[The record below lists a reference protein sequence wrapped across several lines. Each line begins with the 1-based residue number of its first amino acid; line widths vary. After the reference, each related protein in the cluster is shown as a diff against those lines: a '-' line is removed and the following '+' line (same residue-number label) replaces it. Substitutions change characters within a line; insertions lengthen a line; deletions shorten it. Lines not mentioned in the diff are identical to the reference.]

1 MNSPARRISVLLFLC
16 RVLKGRPDLAS
27 ANGRTLRGH
36 AQIGWDEVSALANEL
51 HVAEPLWCAVRD
63 APDAL
68 PARVADELDRQY
80 ATNTLRNARLR
91 KQLVQAVGVLN
102 GVGIVPLLF
111 RGALSLVDGTL
122 PALGDRW
129 MADLDMLIGPESL
142 PAAVEALRSIGY
154 RPESGRPFL
163 RPHSLPLIR
172 KRSAG
177 VLELHVSVG
186 SPPIPSLLPTE
197 LAWTESTELTV
208 AGGRV
213 RALAPTHQLLSN
225 VLHSAV
231 EDRNHAVGGLPLR
244 QLLTLSRLARVHGSA
259 IEWRA
264 IRVSTETHGLR
275 REFAD
280 HVWLAHRLTGMP
292 LPDGDWGLRSR
303 LHEARVLASFGL
315 GWPAELQRNL
325 RNAFERERLDLR
337 YHHDNE
343 PLRLAAA
350 RVRHAAHLVSKYSPG

>member
-1 MNSPARRISVLLFLC
+1 VTSPARRVAVLLSLC
-16 RVLKGRPDLAS
+16 RLLEGRSDLAS
-27 ANGRTLRGH
+27 ANGRTLRRW
-36 AQIGWDEVSALANEL
+36 APIRWSEVSALASEL
-51 HVAEPLWCAVRD
+51 HVAESLWCSVRD

-68 PARVADELDRQY
+68 PAGVADELDQQY
-80 ATNTLRNARLR
+80 AANTLRNARLR
-91 KQLVQAVGVLN
+91 DQLLQAVRVLN

-111 RGALSLVDGTL
+111 RGALSLVDGSP

-129 MADLDMLIGPESL
+129 MMDLDMLISPESL
-142 PAAVEALRSIGY
+142 PVAVEALGTIRY
-154 RPESGRPFL
+154 RPEAGRPFL
-163 RPHSLPLIR
+163 RPNSLPVIR
-172 KRSAG
+172 ARSAG
-177 VLELHVSVG
+177 VIELHVSLG
-186 SPPIPSLLPTE
+186 SPPIPSLLPTS
-197 LAWTESTELTV
+197 LAWSESTELTV

-213 RALAPTHQLLSN
+213 QALAPTHQLLGN

-231 EDRNHAVGGLPLR
+231 EDRNHAIGGLPLR

-259 IEWRA
+259 IQWGA
-264 IRVSTETHGLR
+264 IRALTETHGLS
-275 REFAD
+275 REFED
-280 HVWLAHRLTGMP
+280 HLWLAHRLTGMP
-292 LPDGDWGLRSR
+292 LPDGDWGVRSR
-303 LHEARVLASFGL
+303 LHEARVLATFGL